1 MTLVNERCRLSYHL
15 SYERLRNAEL
25 DNCNILQPKHLAGN
39 RLVGMHDLIIVQ
51 NLKSHSF
58 ACGSSRAMS
67 RATKERIAWRDLRK
81 I

>member
-1 MTLVNERCRLSYHL
+1 
-15 SYERLRNAEL
+15 
-25 DNCNILQPKHLAGN
+25 
-39 RLVGMHDLIIVQ
+39 MHDLIIVQ
-51 NLKSHSF
+51 NLTSHSF